1 MPRVVALTR
10 YPVKGFT
17 AESIEALTVQPDG
30 RIEGDRVLAFRFARA
45 AEPEEREGL
54 DYWPK
59 AKGLALQDFPAL
71 AALRLTFDSAARRI
85 RIVLNGTELVEDG
98 LDDAGRARIIE
109 AVTEYVMSTPE
120 AARLRGPGRLP
131 LALVGDGA
139 TSRFQDRPRG
149 FVSVHGQASVDAL
162 SAEVGSPVDSRRFRS
177 NVVVEGMPAWQELEW
192 TGEVRIGGVTFS
204 TEGPIVRCLATHA
217 NPDTGERDAPVL
229 TTLTRGI
236 GQKQPT
242 LGRLL
247 LPTGQ
252 GGVIRIGDEVSV
264 G

>member
-1 MPRVVALTR
+1 MAHVISLTR

-17 AESIEALTVQPDG
+17 AEPLEALTVQPDG

-54 DYWPK
+54 EHWPK

-71 AALRLTFDSAARRI
+71 AALRLSYDHAARRV
-85 RIVLNGTELVEDG
+85 RITHDGAELIEAG
-98 LDDAGRARIIE
+98 LDEAGRVQMAE
-109 AVTEYVMSTPE
+109 AVTDYVLSTPE
-120 AARLRGPGRLP
+120 GARLRGPGRLP
-131 LALVGDGA
+131 LVMVGDGT
-139 TSRFQDRPRG
+139 TSRFQDRARG

-162 SAEVGSPVDSRRFRS
+162 AAEFGSAVDGRRFRS
-177 NVVVEGMPAWQELEW
+177 NVVIDGFPAWQELEW
-192 TGEVRIGGVTFS
+192 TGEVRIGEVAFS
-204 TEGPIVRCLATHA
+204 AEGPIVRCLATHA
-217 NPDTGERDAPVL
+217 NPDTGDRDAPVL

-247 LPTGQ
+247 LPSDR
-252 GGVIRIGDEVSV
+252 GGVIRVGDEVRV